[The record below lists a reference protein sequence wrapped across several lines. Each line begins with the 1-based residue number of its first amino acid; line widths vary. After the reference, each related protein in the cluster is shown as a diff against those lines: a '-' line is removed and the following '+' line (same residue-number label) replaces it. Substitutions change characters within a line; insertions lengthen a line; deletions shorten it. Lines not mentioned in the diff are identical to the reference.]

1 MLWMSLEELYLHTMG
16 IGAKLKRVFGY
27 NRRVKCI
34 AMTVVLG
41 LLLCIILLYH
51 ARTGQGGIQ
60 VYDLTWP
67 DKTDA
72 NRPVFRRWRYFIE
85 AKINLPRKVE
95 KYYKMTPED
104 DYILE
109 ETLVVSYPTTEEIK
123 SVIKDAGF

>member
-1 MLWMSLEELYLHTMG
+1 MHIMA
-16 IGAKLKRVFGY
+16 IGAKLKHAFSY
-27 NRRVKCI
+27 NHRVKCI
-34 AMTVVLG
+34 AMAVVLG
-41 LLLCIILLYH
+41 LLLCIILLH
-51 ARTGQGGIQ
+51 HTMTDQEGIQ

-72 NRPVFRRWRYFIE
+72 NHPVFRKWRYVIE
-85 AKINLPRKVE
+85 PKTNLPRKIE
-95 KYYKMTPED
+95 KYYKLARED

>member
-1 MLWMSLEELYLHTMG
+1 M
-16 IGAKLKRVFGY
+16 KLKQVFSHY
-27 NRRVKCI
+27 RKPVYLILIAFVCI
-34 AMTVVLG
+34 S
-41 LLLCIILLYH
+41 LLIGFRYYKNASRKPIE
-51 ARTGQGGIQ
+51 

-85 AKINLPRKVE
+85 TKTNMPRKVE
-95 KYYKMTPED
+95 KCYKLAPED
-104 DYILE
+104 KYTLE